1 MPIDFSKLRNLT
13 AREIIS
19 ALSRDGFYLRS
30 QKGSHQRYYHP
41 DGRGVTVSFHG
52 SGDTFPP
59 KTLKKMIEKQA
70 KWTDQDLERLKIS
83 K

>member
-1 MPIDFSKLRNLT
+1 MPIDYSKLRNIT
-13 AREIIS
+13 ASEIVS

-41 DGRGVTVSFHG
+41 DGRKVTVSFHG
-52 SGDTFPP
+52 SSDTFPP
-59 KTLKKMIEKQA
+59 KILKTMVEKQA
-70 KWTDQDLERLKIS
+70 KWTDQDLKRLKIS